1 MPFIFH
7 GHTITS
13 KIRFLDVIKT
23 IKDHAFVTSE
33 YPIILSIEDHCSIPQ
48 QKKMATAFQ
57 EVFGDMLVSAHL
69 DKNETELPSPERLRR
84 KIILK
89 HKKLPEAVGDNTNS
103 VAELDVTNNNL
114 DEGNSVKKGILMMR
128 EEEEAEE
135 WLPRVFVLTSKMLV
149 FSELES
155 EEIENNDEGEGS
167 SLLSRKN
174 TTSSLSSLSS
184 SRADVEVAELH
195 FSEPWFHR
203 NLARGRSSAEEILRN
218 NKGDGTFLVRPS
230 DTFVGDYS
238 LSFWRKEEVHH
249 VPIRI
254 RQVENGVKRFYL
266 IDQVRSEIMIITGD
280 PALEITDS
288 HLLMRS
294 CAYEDT
300 IICQVGAFWCLEV

>member
-33 YPIILSIEDHCSIPQ
+33 FPIILSIEDHCSIPQ

-89 HKKLPEAVGDNTNS
+89 HKKLPEAVSDNTNS

-128 EEEEAEE
+128 GEEEEAEE

-155 EEIENNDEGEGS
+155 EEMENNDEGEGS

-174 TTSSLSSLSS
+174 TTT
-184 SRADVEVAELH
+184 RW
-195 FSEPWFHR
+195 EPKYFHNF
-203 NLARGRSSAEEILRN
+203 NL
-218 NKGDGTFLVRPS
+218 KYFL
-230 DTFVGDYS
+230 
-238 LSFWRKEEVHH
+238 
-249 VPIRI
+249 
-254 RQVENGVKRFYL
+254 
-266 IDQVRSEIMIITGD
+266 
-280 PALEITDS
+280 A
-288 HLLMRS
+288 
-294 CAYEDT
+294 
-300 IICQVGAFWCLEV
+300 

>member
-1 MPFIFH
+1 MFSRCIELDCWDGPDGMPFIFH

-13 KIRFLDVIKT
+13 KIRFLDVIKI

-89 HKKLPEAVGDNTNS
+89 HKKLPEFVGDINS
-103 VAELDVTNNNL
+103 VAELDLTNNNL

-155 EEIENNDEGEGS
+155 EEIENNDEGESS

-174 TTSSLSSLSS
+174 TTT
-184 SRADVEVAELH
+184 R
-195 FSEPWFHR
+195 
-203 NLARGRSSAEEILRN
+203 
-218 NKGDGTFLVRPS
+218 
-230 DTFVGDYS
+230 
-238 LSFWRKEEVHH
+238 
-249 VPIRI
+249 
-254 RQVENGVKRFYL
+254 
-266 IDQVRSEIMIITGD
+266 
-280 PALEITDS
+280 
-288 HLLMRS
+288 
-294 CAYEDT
+294 
-300 IICQVGAFWCLEV
+300 

>member
-89 HKKLPEAVGDNTNS
+89 HKKLPEFVGDTNS

-128 EEEEAEE
+128 EEEEADE

-174 TTSSLSSLSS
+174 TTT
-184 SRADVEVAELH
+184 RW
-195 FSEPWFHR
+195 EP
-203 NLARGRSSAEEILRN
+203 NY
-218 NKGDGTFLVRPS
+218 FL
-230 DTFVGDYS
+230 
-238 LSFWRKEEVHH
+238 
-249 VPIRI
+249 
-254 RQVENGVKRFYL
+254 ENY
-266 IDQVRSEIMIITGD
+266 
-280 PALEITDS
+280 
-288 HLLMRS
+288 
-294 CAYEDT
+294 
-300 IICQVGAFWCLEV
+300 